1 MTAPHTPSAPTDMP
15 TVRLMPKANAR
26 AIRHGAPWVYANELV
41 IDRRTKNLAPGTLAR
56 LEDAERQPL
65 GIVAVNPA
73 SKIAARMLDQDPEA
87 QIDQSWFEAHI
98 TRALALRSQLY
109 LDPYYRLIHAEADG
123 LPGVVVDRFG
133 DTCVIQPNAAWADV
147 LIEPLCAALIKVT
160 GVTNVLKNAG
170 GRTRALEGLDDIS
183 TVLAGTAPGDALP
196 VPMNGAT
203 YMADLTGGQKTGLF
217 YDQRPN
223 HAFAASLSR
232 GARVLDVFA
241 HVGGFGLAAL
251 AAGAS
256 SALAVDGSA
265 PALALAERGAA
276 AMNVS
281 GQFAIRQG
289 DAFDTLAALRDEGA
303 EFDVVICDP
312 PAFAPSRSALE
323 AGLRAYERIA
333 RLAAPLVAENGILG
347 LCSCSHAADLAQFR
361 NASVRGI
368 GRGGRRG
375 IMLHTGFAGPDHPQ
389 LPQLA
394 ESGYLK
400 SLFFRL

>member
-1 MTAPHTPSAPTDMP
+1 
-15 TVRLMPKANAR
+15 
-26 AIRHGAPWVYANELV
+26 
-41 IDRRTKNLAPGTLAR
+41 
-56 LEDAERQPL
+56 
-65 GIVAVNPA
+65 
-73 SKIAARMLDQDPEA
+73 MLDQDPEA

-232 GARVLDVFA
+232 GVRVLDVFA

-323 AGLRAYERIA
+323 TGLRAYERIA